1 MRPVEPDVPRGLAD
15 QRRQPVEGVVRK
27 PGHARV
33 RLDLGGAQH
42 VLEVVDHGLHVHQV
56 DGAGGALQVVQLP
69 EDLVEQSPA
78 LGAGHGVERAQAP
91 VDRLE
96 LSLRLV
102 REGREEKL
110 LKLVG

>member
-1 MRPVEPDVPRGLAD
+1 
-15 QRRQPVEGVVRK
+15 
-27 PGHARV
+27 
-33 RLDLGGAQH
+33 
-42 VLEVVDHGLHVHQV
+42 
-56 DGAGGALQVVQLP
+56 VQLP